1 MIDYIKGSI
10 EELSPTEMTLEN
22 NGTGY
27 KILISLQTY
36 ESLNPTEV
44 TLETYGIGYRIL
56 ISLQTYEGLN
66 GKEEAKVYIHHY
78 LREDEELY
86 YGFATKDEREL
97 FRLLIGV
104 SGIGASTAR
113 MMLSSLNAEEIR
125 NAILAEDINKIKSI
139 KGIGMKSAQ
148 RLILELKD
156 KVVKGEGSENI
167 ALFPTASNTATDE
180 AVTALVMLGFTKANV
195 NKAVAAVLK
204 EKPSATLEEI
214 IKLALKRL

>member
-1 MIDYIKGSI
+1 MI
-10 EELSPTEMTLEN
+10 EELTPTETTVEN
-22 NGTGY
+22 NGIGY

-36 ESLNPTEV
+36 EA
-44 TLETYGIGYRIL
+44 
-56 ISLQTYEGLN
+56 LN
-66 GKEEAKVYIHHY
+66 GAKETKIYIHHY

-113 MMLSSLNAEEIR
+113 MMLSSLTSDEIR

-139 KGIGMKSAQ
+139 KGIGLKSAQ

-156 KVVKGEGSENI
+156 KVSKGAGSDSTT
-167 ALFPTASNTATDE
+167 LFVPASNPAVEEAT
-180 AVTALVMLGFTKANV
+180 TALVMLGFTKANV
-195 NKAVAAVLK
+195 TKAVNAVLK
-204 EKPSATLEEI
+204 ENPAATLEEI
-214 IKLALKRL
+214 IKLALKRM

>member
-1 MIDYIKGSI
+1 MQNTYNMIDYIKGNI
-10 EELSPTEMTLEN
+10 AE
-22 NGTGY
+22 
-27 KILISLQTY
+27 I
-36 ESLNPTEV
+36 NPTEV
-44 TLETYGIGYRIL
+44 ILECYGIGFRIL

-66 GKEEAKVYIHHY
+66 GKSDAKVYIHHY
-78 LREDEELY
+78 IREDEELY
-86 YGFATKDEREL
+86 YGFFTKDEREL

-113 MMLSSLNAEEIR
+113 MMLSSLTSEEIR

-156 KVVKGEGSENI
+156 KVVKGGGTDNTV
-167 ALFPTASNTATDE
+167 LFAPVSNAAADE

-195 NKAVAAVLK
+195 NKVVNAVLK
-204 EKPSATLEEI
+204 EKPNATLEEI
-214 IKLALKRL
+214 IKLSLKRL

>member
-1 MIDYIKGSI
+1 MIDYIKGNL
-10 EELSPTEMTLEN
+10 EELTPTEAIIDN
-22 NGTGY
+22 N
-27 KILISLQTY
+27 
-36 ESLNPTEV
+36 
-44 TLETYGIGYRIL
+44 GIGYRTL

-66 GKEEAKVYIHHY
+66 GKKEVKIYIYHY

-86 YGFATKDEREL
+86 YGFASKDEREL

-113 MMLSSLNAEEIR
+113 MMLSSLSADEIR

-139 KGIGMKSAQ
+139 KGIGLKSAQ

-156 KVVKGEGSENI
+156 KVVKGAGSDNTSLFSPVENN
-167 ALFPTASNTATDE
+167 AAVEEAT
-180 AVTALVMLGFTKANV
+180 TALVMLGFSKVNV

-214 IKLALKRL
+214 IKLGLKRL